1 MEELREALDLMSK
14 LCNTHVNIEDIEDSL
29 LSSIEEK
36 QQLIDDIENAKAAV
50 KLQRIKDL
58 IQRIDN
64 LKK

>member
-14 LCNTHVNIEDIEDSL
+14 LCNTHVKIEDIEDSL